1 MPESFSTEAFTD
13 IFLLMILDMVRSEKI
28 SVKASVEKLS
38 GKPPPGG
45 KNFGLDPSIRFYA
58 IKYGDETEEGE

>member
-1 MPESFSTEAFTD
+1 MSNIISK
-13 IFLLMILDMVRSEKI
+13 KI